1 MDPSG
6 TRQPPMQGPLQAF
19 GNMQRALRDADKRLD
34 ALGQSQ
40 LQVATAV
47 DGKLNKALRRMQED
61 NERLRKDTH
70 DLLAELEQLTLQ
82 MYEEHTAELA
92 ASREAQSAQRSGLE
106 ALRDT
111 QQATLEAQQAQI
123 DALGAVVRKQ
133 QGMIDELASAS
144 AAQMAAVQ
152 GELSELGRG
161 FSAQA
166 AALDA
171 SRAHAAALEE
181 KLAAQIEKRVNASEL
196 LGAASLE
203 ALDGRVEQQ
212 ARTLKTVLEG
222 HASYQD
228 KYEQLLQ
235 WRVGADGG
243 LQAMEQRVGTVEAG
257 LERAREEARD
267 GLRGAHEELR
277 DTAAQWPEWAK
288 AIEEAMRKLQ
298 ARRTRARPW
307 HAHRAPARMHPR
319 MPSSDSR
326 EPTDRPCRWRW
337 RWQAGK
343 ADSSMVDDACAAL
356 GDRIEAVSRPPPP
369 SAHPT
374 LAR

>member
-1 MDPSG
+1 
-6 TRQPPMQGPLQAF
+6 MQGLICRF
-19 GNMQRALRDADKRLD
+19 YDFDRKAD
-34 ALGQSQ
+34 LGC
-40 LQVATAV
+40 T
-47 DGKLNKALRRMQED
+47 
-61 NERLRKDTH
+61 
-70 DLLAELEQLTLQ
+70 LASV
-82 MYEEHTAELA
+82 MEEHA
-92 ASREAQSAQRSGLE
+92 
-106 ALRDT
+106 
-111 QQATLEAQQAQI
+111 
-123 DALGAVVRKQ
+123 KQ
-133 QGMIDELASAS
+133 QE
-144 AAQMAAVQ
+144 
-152 GELSELGRG
+152 
-161 FSAQA
+161 
-166 AALDA
+166 
-171 SRAHAAALEE
+171 
-181 KLAAQIEKRVNASEL
+181 
-196 LGAASLE
+196 
-203 ALDGRVEQQ
+203 
-212 ARTLKTVLEG
+212 
-222 HASYQD
+222 

-326 EPTDRPCRWRW
+326 GPTDRPCRWRW
-337 RWQAGK
+337 RWQTGK